1 MIINGLS
8 VRPRHL
14 AWLLAILVGV
24 LAPAIG
30 CGPEGAGSINMA
42 DLKKESPPPAGR
54 EDKTAGPAPL
64 IKKEKG
70 APKASRAPGP
80 LPRGD
85 R

>member
-1 MIINGLS
+1 MVINGLS
-8 VRPRHL
+8 ARPRHL
-14 AWLLAILVGV
+14 AWQVAILVGV

-30 CGPEGAGSINMA
+30 CSPEGTGSVSMA

-54 EDKTAGPAPL
+54 EDKTAGPASL
-64 IKKEKG
+64 IKKG
-70 APKASRAPGP
+70 APKGTRAPGP